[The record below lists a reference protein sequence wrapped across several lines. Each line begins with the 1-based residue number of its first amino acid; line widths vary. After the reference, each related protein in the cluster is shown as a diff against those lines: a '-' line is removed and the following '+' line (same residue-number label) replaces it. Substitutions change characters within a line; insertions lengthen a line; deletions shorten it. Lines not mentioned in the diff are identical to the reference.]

1 MRSVR
6 AITGRLLASGK
17 LAYLITIIIVLC
29 ATSSG
34 DTVLSNGNYTW
45 IPVVMCPFFFVF
57 YDFKRLMRLGAGRRD
72 YYLGSLLAYAILA
85 VAISILNSLIHL
97 VIDPLYGSRTVINLM
112 DVCGW
117 MDNGIIIAALQ
128 QTLFLFLCMV
138 FLYVLLSMQWHW
150 YGWLADVII
159 IAVICVFTPIAPL
172 RGVLVAFFRLVMLNA
187 NALVHV
193 VTCVGVGALIAALGT
208 FGLRRMPL

>member
-6 AITGRLLASGK
+6 AVTGRLLSSGK
-17 LAYLITIIIVLC
+17 LVYLITIIIVLC

-34 DTVLSNGNYTW
+34 DTVLSNGNYAW
-45 IPVVMCPFFFVF
+45 IAAVMCPFFFVY
-57 YDFKRLMRLGAGRRD
+57 YDFKKLMRLGAGRGD

-85 VAISILNSLIHL
+85 VAISFLNSLVHL

-117 MDNGIIIAALQ
+117 TENGIVIAALQ
-128 QTLFLFLCMV
+128 QALFLFLGMV
-138 FLYVLLSMQWHW
+138 FLHVLLSMQWHW
-150 YGWLADVII
+150 YGWLADAAI

-187 NALVHV
+187 NALVHI
-193 VTCVGVGALIAALGT
+193 VTCVGLGALIAALGT
-208 FGLRRMPL
+208 LVLRRMPL